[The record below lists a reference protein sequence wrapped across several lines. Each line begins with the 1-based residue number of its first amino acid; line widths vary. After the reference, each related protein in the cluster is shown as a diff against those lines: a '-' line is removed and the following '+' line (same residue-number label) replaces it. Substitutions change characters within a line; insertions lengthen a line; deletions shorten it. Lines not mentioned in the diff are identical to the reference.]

1 MQSIDIL
8 DVVVLDE
15 DKHYVVASKVVRKNK
30 NYYQLANVNDAH
42 DTMICYQ
49 DKDELVEIHDK
60 ELIALL
66 VPLFLKNLS
75 DKLQE
80 EEF

>member
-8 DVVVLDE
+8 DVVVLEE
-15 DKHYVVASKVVRKNK
+15 DKHYVVVSKVTRKNK
-30 NYYQLANVNDAH
+30 NYYQLTNINDSN
-42 DTMICYQ
+42 DMMICYQ
-49 DKDELVEIHDK
+49 DKDELVEVHDK

-66 VPLFLKNLS
+66 IPLFLKNLS